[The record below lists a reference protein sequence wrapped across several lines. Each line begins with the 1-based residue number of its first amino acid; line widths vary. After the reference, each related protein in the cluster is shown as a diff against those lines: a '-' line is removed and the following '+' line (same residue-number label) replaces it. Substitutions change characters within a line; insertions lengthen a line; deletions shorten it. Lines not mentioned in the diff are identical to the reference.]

1 MKTIHWFYF
10 VSALCVTFFAGLV
23 LGMIAMRDFMAEE
36 FIVIDPEK
44 LQHYRQIHE
53 PVKKSQGMTA

>member
-1 MKTIHWFYF
+1 MKKLHWFYV

-36 FIVIDPEK
+36 FIVIDPNK
-44 LQHYRQIHE
+44 LQHYRQMQE
-53 PVKKSQGMTA
+53 PVKSPKGLTA